1 MISEFVNRLKNDD
14 LDINDDVLSI
24 IEKDT
29 MKNSLLILVDQLHE
43 QLGSLE

>member
-1 MISEFVNRLKNDD
+1 MISELVNRLKNDD

-29 MKNSLLILVDQLHE
+29 MKNSLIILVDQLHE
-43 QLGSLE
+43 KLGS